1 MEFTNI
7 PNNLDTKTR
16 QSTSR
21 ATEISVETGIDV
33 KQKLEPFNQMK
44 IINMNTF
51 LPNMNNLV
59 YFIEPLLTSQK
70 YFEISSDLF
79 SNKPNNIEIFEK
91 QELFFEENFNN
102 LLTRYKGKY
111 VAIMNEKV
119 IDYNKDGKKLI
130 KKIYKKYGYVPV
142 YVKKVTTEKKIL
154 RASSPHI
161 KGD

>member
-1 MEFTNI
+1 MEFANI
-7 PNNLDTKTR
+7 PNILDTKTR
-16 QSTSR
+16 QSTNR
-21 ATEISVETGIDV
+21 ATEISVETGIDI

-59 YFIEPLLTSQK
+59 YFIEPLSSSQK
-70 YFEISSDLF
+70 YFEISSDTF
-79 SNKPNNIEIFEK
+79 STKPNKIEVFERQK
-91 QELFFEENFNN
+91 IFFEENFNN

-119 IDYNKDGKKLI
+119 VDSNKNEIRLI

-142 YVKKVTTEKKIL
+142 YIKKVSNEKLLL
-154 RASSPHI
+154 RVSSPRI
-161 KGD
+161 KGE

>member
-1 MEFTNI
+1 MEFPNI

-21 ATEISVETGIDV
+21 ATEISVETGIDI

-59 YFIEPLLTSQK
+59 YFIEPILTSQK
-70 YFEISSDLF
+70 YFEISSDMF
-79 SNKPNNIEIFEK
+79 SIKPNKIEVFERQK
-91 QELFFEENFNN
+91 IFFEENLNN

-111 VAIMNEKV
+111 VAIINEKV
-119 IDYNKDGKKLI
+119 VDSNKNEIKLI
-130 KKIYKKYGYVPV
+130 KKLYRKRGYVPM
-142 YVKKVTTEKKIL
+142 YIGRVTTEKIIL
-154 RASSPHI
+154 RVSSPRI
-161 KGD
+161 KED